1 MRENV
6 WLEMNRTA
14 THFLLIESSP
24 RTNVGEI
31 EENDERKKISH
42 FYGEVH

>member
-1 MRENV
+1 MVGHEN
-6 WLEMNRTA
+6 EQP
-14 THFLLIESSP
+14 HIFLLIESSP